1 MELALSGS
9 LLRTFFKSVSCLAKI
24 GAFATQNT
32 SRFRKPLTK
41 TARLARAVTSQHE
54 RALPPTHAHL
64 LFVSGA
70 GAEVLIEATAGS
82 GVRSNHSRRIV
93 LLFLFFL
100 RKRRRHRERVVW
112 GCLHQCF
119 QRDAAQQ
126 RYKRTRA
133 RALALH
139 DRANSL
145 GRVSPYVLSPP
156 PSSSTKRA
164 AHPPVPPPPTK
175 TKQTKQNSSR
185 SRL

>member
-24 GAFATQNT
+24 GAFATQYT

-82 GVRSNHSRRIV
+82 GVRSNTPDES
-93 LLFLFFL
+93 FYCFYFF
-100 RKRRRHRERVVW
+100 
-112 GCLHQCF
+112 
-119 QRDAAQQ
+119 
-126 RYKRTRA
+126 
-133 RALALH
+133 
-139 DRANSL
+139 
-145 GRVSPYVLSPP
+145 
-156 PSSSTKRA
+156 
-164 AHPPVPPPPTK
+164 
-175 TKQTKQNSSR
+175 
-185 SRL
+185 